1 MLNYFLYSIS
11 ITFSSWIIGMLFY
24 APIRY
29 KDFHK
34 HSLENFN
41 FLPSKPLNT
50 FIGLDVFKWI
60 VRNTFF
66 KFFNPKLN
74 LRLKR
79 RIELKDLRNLRLEMI
94 SAEISH
100 LIAFVLVCIAAVVV
114 GLVYSWQFGVVLM
127 LVNIVLNLY
136 PALLQQQNK
145 RRIDR
150 FINLK

>member
-1 MLNYFLYSIS
+1 
-11 ITFSSWIIGMLFY
+11 
-24 APIRY
+24 
-29 KDFHK
+29 
-34 HSLENFN
+34 
-41 FLPSKPLNT
+41 
-50 FIGLDVFKWI
+50 
-60 VRNTFF
+60 
-66 KFFNPKLN
+66 
-74 LRLKR
+74 
-79 RIELKDLRNLRLEMI
+79 MI